1 MKGTYCNNGKHE
13 NMVRQDEESLQ
24 DSGLYQL
31 LKIQNHISNQNSSYQ
46 IKKA

>member
-1 MKGTYCNNGKHE
+1 MKGTSCTNGKLE